1 MVVEMAYKGIHATQE
16 YSRSITAVGRAAA
29 TGSLSF
35 TCWFHGTIFLHFY
48 EKFPFQ
54 AHINQSII

>member
-35 TCWFHGTIFLHFY
+35 TC
-48 EKFPFQ
+48 
-54 AHINQSII
+54 